1 MSILDLILFVILA
14 LFAVRGYFKGL
25 FRETFSLL
33 GLFIGFLAAVQYD
46 EPVSALAQSYWSV
59 SPFILKI
66 VVFIV
71 LFLVVYFAFNL
82 VGGFIHRSAKM
93 LFLTWF
99 NRFGGILLGTGKGA
113 AVLALILFIL
123 GSSSFLPKQMKQR
136 VDDSY
141 FAPSLYRLGQGLVEI
156 GRDTLYPRIW
166 VKKNNGIG
174 SGSA

>member
-1 MSILDLILFVILA
+1 MSILDLILFFLLA

-33 GLFIGFLAAVQYD
+33 GLFIGFLAAVRYD
-46 EPVSALAQSYWSV
+46 EPVSALVQSYWSV
-59 SPFILKI
+59 SPIILKV

-71 LFLVVYFAFNL
+71 LFFVVYFAFNL

-93 LFLTWF
+93 LFLTGF

-113 AVLALILFIL
+113 AVLALILFLL
-123 GSSSFLPKQMKQR
+123 GSSSFLPKQMRQN

-141 FAPSLYRLGQGLVEI
+141 LAPSLYRLGQGLVEI
-156 GRDTLYPRIW
+156 GRDTLFSRLW
-166 VKKNNGIG
+166 AKKNNGVG

>member
-1 MSILDLILFVILA
+1 MSILDLILLFLLA

-33 GLFIGFLAAVQYD
+33 GLFIGFLAAVRYG
-46 EPVSALAQSYWSV
+46 EPVSALAQNYWSV
-59 SPFILKI
+59 SPIILKT

-71 LFLVVYFAFNL
+71 LFFVVYFAFNL
-82 VGGFIHRSAKM
+82 VGGFLHRSAKM

-99 NRFGGILLGTGKGA
+99 NRFGGILLGAGKGA

-123 GSSSFLPKQMKQR
+123 GSSSFLPKQMRQK

-156 GRDTLYPRIW
+156 GRDTLYPRFW
-166 VKKNNGIG
+166 AKKNNGVD
-174 SGSA
+174 SGST